1 MSKKTQSLIRPSKLN
16 PGDIVG
22 VVAPAGPVDKEQLQN
37 GLDVISE
44 MGFQPVL
51 GKYVHSRSRFLAG
64 TDSQR
69 AKDIMD
75 MVRNPEIKA
84 IFCARGGYGT
94 NRVLDH
100 LDGKVIR
107 AHAKIFVGSSDITLL
122 LHYLYLQCGV
132 LGFHGPMVAGSFGR
146 SPMKKSREHFKNIL
160 TGKPL
165 AKSLSCKS
173 SKVFSK
179 GSATGKIT
187 GGCLTLLCRSLGT
200 PYEMQ
205 TRNRILFIEDVNE
218 PLYKLDGMLWQ
229 LKAAGKFKGV
239 RGIIFGEMVNCN
251 PQKPGD
257 GKLQDVLADLFPKP
271 DIPIL
276 THCPIGHGKEIWT
289 LPLETQATLDTSRK
303 TLELKNCGVK

>member
-1 MSKKTQSLIRPSKLN
+1 MSKKLKPLIRPPKLN
-16 PGDIVG
+16 LEDKVG
-22 VVAPAGPVDKEQLQN
+22 VVTPAGPVDKKQLQK
-37 GLDVISE
+37 GLDVISG

-51 GKYVHSRSRFLAG
+51 GKYVYTQSRFFAG
-64 TDSQR
+64 TDLQR

-94 NRVLDH
+94 NRILEH
-100 LDGKVIR
+100 LDAKAIR

-122 LHYLYLQCGV
+122 LHYLYLYCGLV
-132 LGFHGPMVAGSFGR
+132 GFHGPMVAGSFGR
-146 SPMKKSREHFKNIL
+146 APMKQSREQFKNIL
-160 TGKPL
+160 MGKPS
-165 AKSLSCKS
+165 SLFCRKA
-173 SKVFSK
+173 KVFSK

-200 PYEMQ
+200 PYDIK
-205 TRNRILFIEDVNE
+205 TYNRILFIEDVSE

-239 RGIIFGEMVNCN
+239 RGIVFGEMVNCN

-257 GKLQDVLADLFPKP
+257 GKLENILSDLFPKP

-276 THCPIGHGKEIWT
+276 THCPIGHSNEIWT
-289 LPLETQATLDTSRK
+289 LPFETQATLNTSIK